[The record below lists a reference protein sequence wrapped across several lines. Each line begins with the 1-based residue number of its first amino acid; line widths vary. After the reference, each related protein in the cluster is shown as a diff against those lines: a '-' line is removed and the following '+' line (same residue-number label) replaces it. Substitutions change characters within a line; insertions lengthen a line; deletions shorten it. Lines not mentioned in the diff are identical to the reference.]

1 MQNIDPVVFIEPV
14 LAVVMSVVTIAYW
27 RRRRGFRG
35 ILLVL
40 SLAAYSV
47 AIATKEVVQ
56 VFTLGV
62 VTKSFGSVSVGL
74 GLYYGLQTVFL
85 EVGLAYVLAVY
96 GVKRRGL
103 KSSDGVGFGLSLAF
117 WENGVLLGAFS
128 LLNFGLVYILIASGS
143 GAGQAIYASISAA
156 QPAYFLPPSSLL
168 PSALLG
174 TLERLS
180 SMLAHV
186 AWGVLCVLAAVTG
199 RKRYLGYALPM
210 GMLDALVPFAPLNV
224 TLFEVVVFLLSLGF
238 VLVAWRASREAG
250 PKAPEAANAG
260 GSVQAGQNSV
270 TRLLTRLILCW
281 MLCRRIAWPAAHS
294 SSMP

>member
-14 LAVVMSVVTIAYW
+14 LAIVMSVVAIAYW
-27 RRRRGFRG
+27 RRQRGFRG
-35 ILLVL
+35 MLFVL
-40 SLAAYSV
+40 SLVAYSA
-47 AIATKEVVQ
+47 AIAAKEVIQ
-56 VFTLGV
+56 VFTLGAA
-62 VTKSFGSVSVGL
+62 TKSFGSMSVGL

-96 GVKRRGL
+96 GARRRGL

-117 WENGVLLGAFS
+117 WENGVLLGAFP
-128 LLNFGLVYILIASGS
+128 LLNLGLVYLLIASGS
-143 GAGQAIYASISAA
+143 GAGQAIYTSISAA
-156 QPAYFLPPSSLL
+156 QPAYFLPPFSLL

-199 RKRYLGYALPM
+199 RRRYLGYALPM
-210 GMLDALVPFAPLNV
+210 GMLDALVPFASLNV

-238 VLVAWRASREAG
+238 VLVAWWASRSTKQAPLSLEASAA
-250 PKAPEAANAG
+250 KIKFTCRAPAPTG
-260 GSVQAGQNSV
+260 G
-270 TRLLTRLILCW
+270 
-281 MLCRRIAWPAAHS
+281 
-294 SSMP
+294 